1 MAVPGP
7 FFIDFDETK
16 PEGLSQNVVEAVCV
30 LGWGRRIVWETVNGS
45 VPSAKRYVGALSSV

>member
-1 MAVPGP
+1 MAVPSD

-30 LGWGRRIVWETVNGS
+30 LGWGRRIVWEAVNGS
-45 VPSAKRYVGALSSV
+45 VPSAKR